1 MKDFLKKI
9 FDIHSVIGKI
19 CILFCVTVVIGLA
32 FGTTKI
38 AKKNDVVAANYFL
51 NETVQIHDSNYI
63 LIVNEVK
70 NYNTLTIKDKKGN
83 EKLVEGY
90 FICVNISIS
99 QNENSLLKSHKI
111 DKNDFKIKDHTG
123 VYVPLNDIMGVVGW
137 SAIDVHFD
145 DSDGGHVMSSTN
157 FKTTTLYEDY
167 NYIDFYLIPG
177 IEGTFNLYF
186 KTSKFID
193 VSKELIVLEVDF
205 YNLSNDYKKG
215 TDIILLN
222 RPDNLN

>member
-1 MKDFLKKI
+1 
-9 FDIHSVIGKI
+9 
-19 CILFCVTVVIGLA
+19 
-32 FGTTKI
+32 
-38 AKKNDVVAANYFL
+38 
-51 NETVQIHDSNYI
+51 
-63 LIVNEVK
+63 
-70 NYNTLTIKDKKGN
+70 
-83 EKLVEGY
+83 
-90 FICVNISIS
+90 
-99 QNENSLLKSHKI
+99 
-111 DKNDFKIKDHTG
+111 
-123 VYVPLNDIMGVVGW
+123 MGAVGW